1 MVEMLTGLATP
12 GRVQSRG
19 GELVDIDQRLVGHG
33 RQVVEGHRLLR
44 ILVECREIDP
54 VVGKL
59 RCRSDVRRSFDN
71 IPDGRRTVQRRN
83 GRIRDRHGQQI
94 GSIEG
99 QRTCLVFALAQQ
111 LLQMER
117 HGIRSG
123 LAGRDGYPLVGKRI
137 VFRIEHR
144 PRGVV
149 TGVVGIDER
158 WIDCNGDRDVATGRI
173 SQRCG
178 ECPIEFIERV
188 FDRCRLHVSR
198 FRHVEVDHITELVVV
213 GIIGLTGA
221 ESGRSDQP

>member
-1 MVEMLTGLATP
+1 
-12 GRVQSRG
+12 
-19 GELVDIDQRLVGHG
+19 
-33 RQVVEGHRLLR
+33 
-44 ILVECREIDP
+44 
-54 VVGKL
+54 
-59 RCRSDVRRSFDN
+59 
-71 IPDGRRTVQRRN
+71 
-83 GRIRDRHGQQI
+83 
-94 GSIEG
+94 
-99 QRTCLVFALAQQ
+99 
-111 LLQMER
+111 MER

-123 LAGRDGYPLVGKRI
+123 LADRDGYPLVGKRI

>member
-1 MVEMLTGLATP
+1 MIQLSVSCAAVVMFDDRLITYQTVE
-12 GRVQSRG
+12 
-19 GELVDIDQRLVGHG
+19 ELSSVGTDAF
-33 RQVVEGHRLLR
+33 VIV
-44 ILVECREIDP
+44 
-54 VVGKL
+54 
-59 RCRSDVRRSFDN
+59 
-71 IPDGRRTVQRRN
+71 T
-83 GRIRDRHGQQI
+83 